1 MVYKIREVKMD
12 ENYLE
17 IIDKRKQIEILNI
30 KNCNQYTSK
39 YGLTLSDKQINDLL
53 AKRTEILKEKGR
65 VEFRGGILDKIIKE
79 FSDSLYITQENY
91 VETLYALIEMFYEY
105 KNETMDLITDDELIN
120 FMKKSFDGICQGDLE
135 YLSGTVMYRMR
146 ENLLKG
152 KQLDYLEE
160 GEEYE

>member
-1 MVYKIREVKMD
+1 MD

-79 FSDSLYITQENY
+79 FSDSPYITQENY

-105 KNETMDLITDDELIN
+105 KNETMDLITDDELIV
-120 FMKKSFDGICQGDLE
+120 FMKKAFDGVCKGDIGYLE
-135 YLSGTVMYRMR
+135 GTVMYKMR
-146 ENLLKG
+146 KDLLAG
-152 KQLDYLEE
+152 KHIDNIEAGKVNEWNWSYK
-160 GEEYE
+160 

>member
-1 MVYKIREVKMD
+1 MD

-105 KNETMDLITDDELIN
+105 KNETMDLITDDELIK
-120 FMKKSFDGICQGDLE
+120 FMKKAFNGVCKGDIE
-135 YLSGTVMYRMR
+135 YLSGTVMYKM
-146 ENLLKG
+146 
-152 KQLDYLEE
+152 KQRILNGELIDYIEI
-160 GEEYE
+160 GEDHE